1 MRYIKLLLVSAAV
14 ITLPAC
20 AVTKTALDTKSTVTV
35 KRSLQDVT
43 AARAIKAR
51 MVRASDHD
59 LGDISV
65 DVVQGIVV
73 LAGATPSPESKKEAE
88 RIAWSAPGV
97 AKVGNEIYV
106 GRSSGFAGKSKD
118 ALIDT
123 AVRTKLA
130 SSNDVR
136 NLDFTVETRDGVVYL
151 LGVARSQ
158 AELKEAARLAS
169 ITRGVKEV
177 VSYATVKGQI
187 PNAYGTGNDG
197 GSQTAPSVAY
207 TGQAIPSTRY
217 DGQSFGAPA
226 TPSPAPTTDDDLS
239 FWGTPV
245 DGAQNYG
252 PPQGSFPQSA
262 DLSQPMPY
270 SAPIDPNAP
279 LPYRP
284 GTTELDADA
293 IDSGEPFLRDPYTG
307 EKIVLPEGV
316 KPLPYIPPG
325 PGSLG
330 EGALPLPPGA
340 QAKIATLAPPL
351 TQMPAAELPQVQAPV
366 LASPNDP
373 GPVNDLSMGAG
384 ESVRITKPYTIDP
397 TTGEKIDVRWDGK
410 QWVGVV
416 R

>member
-1 MRYIKLLLVSAAV
+1 MRILKILSVTVAAAA
-14 ITLPAC
+14 LSGC
-20 AVTKTALDTKSTVTV
+20 AVTKTALNTKSEVSV

-59 LGDISV
+59 LNDISV

-73 LAGATPSPESKKEAE
+73 LAGATPKAESKKEAE

-97 AKVGNEIYV
+97 TKVGNEIYI
-106 GRSSGFAGKSKD
+106 GRSTGFARKTKD
-118 ALIDT
+118 DLIDT
-123 AVRTKLA
+123 AIRTKLA

-136 NLDFTVETRDGVVYL
+136 NLNYTIETRDGITYL
-151 LGVARSQ
+151 LGVARNE

-169 ITRGVKEV
+169 ITKGVKEV
-177 VSYATVKGQI
+177 VSYVTVKGDI
-187 PNAYGTGNDG
+187 NNAYGSGFGG
-197 GSQTAPSVAY
+197 GSVAAPSVAY
-207 TGQAIPSTRY
+207 SGEAIPSTRY
-217 DGQSFGAPA
+217 TGTPYGAPA
-226 TPSPAPTTDDDLS
+226 APSVTGNDDLS

-245 DGAQNYG
+245 EGAKDIYGGAQTAEL
-252 PPQGSFPQSA
+252 PEA
-262 DLSQPMPY
+262 MPY
-270 SAPIDPNAP
+270 SAPIDPSAP

-284 GTTELDADA
+284 GSTELDADA

-307 EKIVLPEGV
+307 EEIILPEGV

-340 QAKIATLAPPL
+340 EAKIAQSAPIAAPPL
-351 TQMPAAELPQVQAPV
+351 
-366 LASPNDP
+366 ASPYDP
-373 GPVNDLSMGAG
+373 GPVNDLSAG
-384 ESVRITKPYTIDP
+384 DGPSVRITKPYTIDP
-397 TTGEKIDVRWDGK
+397 ATGEKINVSWDGR
-410 QWVGVV
+410 QWVGVT